1 VLTLSVTVMLAVRE
15 PVVLGANV
23 TSIVPLSVGASELGQ
38 RWVGVKLSPECVAV
52 GVRGPRVPK
61 VIPQLPA
68 VSSRPELVAVVRF
81 ANRASLKATAL
92 STAPSSPKQLSL
104 APAPRSSLE
113 QSPISSTADRFTV
126 FYETNAAS
134 NRFKHLLKQCEKLE
148 GSSAWG
154 RSNRIGSWLFP

>member
-68 VSSRPELVAVVRF
+68 VSSRPEPLSRRKVFHFCLRVS
-81 ANRASLKATAL
+81 RASCGGAVCQQGLSEGNRTFHCAL
-92 STAPSSPKQLSL
+92 IPKTTVACSCSAVQSRTK
-104 APAPRSSLE
+104 PYFIDRRSVYSFL
-113 QSPISSTADRFTV
+113 R
-126 FYETNAAS
+126 N
-134 NRFKHLLKQCEKLE
+134 
-148 GSSAWG
+148 
-154 RSNRIGSWLFP
+154 